1 MTWPTPSQSLL
12 ATDPRYGTVTVTTWH
27 GMHPKLFTRRHWAG
41 HDAPPIVKGSVI
53 RIEVEHLPR
62 PAGRTKKTLWLWWS
76 GEGEPDLDR
85 CWRAYLRRFD
95 IEHGFRFVKGTLGWT
110 TPSLCTPEQADRWT
124 WLVVAALTEVRLA
137 RGLVAD
143 LRLPWE
149 RPATQL
155 SSPRRECDGGFGDF
169 VRRSEHQ
176 PVHRNP
182 RRPAPDARKGPEN
195 RREPAIRQS
204 KRQPE
209 QASKV

>member
-1 MTWPTPSQSLL
+1 
-12 ATDPRYGTVTVTTWH
+12 
-27 GMHPKLFTRRHWAG
+27 MHPKLFTRRHWAG